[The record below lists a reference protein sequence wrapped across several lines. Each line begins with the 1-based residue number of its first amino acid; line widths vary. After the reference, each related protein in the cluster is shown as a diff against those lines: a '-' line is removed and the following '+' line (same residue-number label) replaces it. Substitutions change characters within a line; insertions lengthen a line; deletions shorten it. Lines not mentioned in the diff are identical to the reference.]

1 MQNVRTELL
10 ELQPD
15 GPNEAS
21 YVTSTDY
28 FLEQVHVFEN
38 KNANLD
44 MTGAEEEQSSL
55 SDTSGLQ
62 AYASK
67 GAQQGVIEVLLDAS
81 NVNGT
86 STRNYTVVVVV
97 ADNQAINFT
106 SAINATVFVRV
117 HVQSTLLLLPSSGDV
132 VPFSGQHAHAV
143 VAGQQPTVIDPY
155 IINVG
160 SSVKADDGGVCS
172 LVTTFNIAAQDNQTW
187 VRVEPISGTL
197 TTPGDMQTLH
207 IVFLQL
213 HNKSVT
219 NQIATFKVANI
230 VDGVEYLQELRV
242 LLTVVSDVISNRSTA
257 ARVDDG
263 LALHTGDSASWT
275 VTPLDRFSN
284 SLTLG
289 DDNFLVDIFRTEVQP
304 TTRKSVDGHMVT
316 HFNESTG
323 RYMSQVE
330 SMSPYGAYMVYVRF
344 VDRKQQQEALEE
356 LPAWNWTDPQGCALQ
371 GSPLEYY
378 FSPVLCYE
386 DPDHQ
391 VADESG
397 LRCECAAGYYNA
409 ASDIDSQLFC
419 KICGYG
425 RYGSRSTT
433 LGQEEACSLCNHEG
447 STDGLTTLREDATS
461 PEECVCAHGHYHA
474 PEDLHHCAPC
484 EPGFYQDQLN
494 SSSCVPC
501 LIGTQSQDTG
511 RVEVCSEECTEGE
524 VAPVEGLA
532 ECLSCAPDTHSEYV
546 CIFNGSWYVDTLAFC
561 HEFAADTLQA
571 VCVCNEGFY
580 QSGPDESGAF
590 VNQTCASCSQGAQ
603 CRYGLMRGLPGYW
616 RRDTQEIK
624 FYQCTPEDA
633 CLGEVTSETY
643 DREHLLHR
651 YYETGHMEFLEST
664 ELSSCRE
671 GHDAVLCGACQNGWT
686 LGSDGYCEDCGA
698 KRAWW
703 AYAVFGVCMLLLAV
717 WLQRPFY
724 QNVEF
729 AMREKAVSVVQQ
741 ARASSASSLQ
751 QIRHFSVSALQQWQA
766 SGEMKLHKYWSSL
779 MSWRKGEGQKRCG
792 DISMLALRHRLEP
805 VANLANPSHGFETSP
820 NDDLLASPSCE
831 STIDVEKRRLGI
843 AKIVALSDMATNTK
857 GDSREELWWKNPS
870 ADLAGNSSHMSGM
883 TLRMLDLQ
891 QNRSLMDDTVGE
903 ASLVTRTRHEQLAQ
917 CHEYGPEILRLG
929 FKLLKDKQL
938 WQSTLRLNDI
948 VKGGRP
954 DDVTVGAEELGEG
967 RLDDIV
973 KGERLDDG
981 TVGAEELRE
990 GIYEPL
996 GIDVRSLRQLA
1007 AVLVSFSQ
1015 IMASFGTVYNVPWP
1029 DGFSSLLDSLQVLN
1043 FSMPSVPGLPNTG
1056 CSVTGVSFL
1065 EKHAVYLLL
1074 PVLGIAFIWIVA
1086 AVTYWMQYKR
1096 RRPVDRTEY
1105 KLFVIRTTLFIL
1117 YHSYICISTS
1127 MLSYFNCVEV
1137 HDEQYLVV
1145 DLHVQCWTG
1154 PHRRNLPFAALGFIF
1169 CPYHVEVWWYDIADL
1184 LRKLCLACAIVYLD
1198 EEGIVQ
1204 SLVAMTICFAAI
1216 CINLSQ
1222 HPEAARLVQIFTITT
1237 HGLLFYT
1244 LMLGIYLSCVETT
1257 TTGEVLIENL
1267 LEVINPSSNEERP
1280 TTPRAAEEAHA
1291 TEEDDGGGGDSGTVA
1306 IHARHQLLT
1315 AMSLKHEGDNDE
1327 LTEAC
1332 RHRMST
1338 DGQRSVRVL
1347 GPQRVNPLCAAAGL
1361 CERPRDDDDDEA
1373 MDAEGTV
1380 ALMNPKSYKVTEK
1393 PELTFDTTAELPSST
1408 SKTAS
1413 EPGKPAAQK
1422 TVTPSR
1428 RVTRSMSLR
1437 KEPAVI
1443 GDQGPTAV
1451 SPSLEPQ
1458 QRESTVHEEQPA
1470 VSVEEE
1476 NPAIPEGTQSPEVT
1490 QPRSRRPKCTPG
1502 DIQNWRVRSEYF
1514 EKYAH
1519 RF

>member
-1 MQNVRTELL
+1 MRKEYRWEVAPRLRFTSDILHATVSMQNVRTELL

-973 KGERLDDG
+973 KGGRSDDV
-981 TVGAEELRE
+981 TVGAEELGE
-990 GIYEPL
+990 G
-996 GIDVRSLRQLA
+996 
-1007 AVLVSFSQ
+1007 
-1015 IMASFGTVYNVPWP
+1015 
-1029 DGFSSLLDSLQVLN
+1029 DS
-1043 FSMPSVPGLPNTG
+1043 
-1056 CSVTGVSFL
+1056 
-1065 EKHAVYLLL
+1065 
-1074 PVLGIAFIWIVA
+1074 
-1086 AVTYWMQYKR
+1086 
-1096 RRPVDRTEY
+1096 
-1105 KLFVIRTTLFIL
+1105 TTL
-1117 YHSYICISTS
+1117 
-1127 MLSYFNCVEV
+1127 
-1137 HDEQYLVV
+1137 
-1145 DLHVQCWTG
+1145 
-1154 PHRRNLPFAALGFIF
+1154 
-1169 CPYHVEVWWYDIADL
+1169 
-1184 LRKLCLACAIVYLD
+1184 
-1198 EEGIVQ
+1198 
-1204 SLVAMTICFAAI
+1204 
-1216 CINLSQ
+1216 
-1222 HPEAARLVQIFTITT
+1222 
-1237 HGLLFYT
+1237 
-1244 LMLGIYLSCVETT
+1244 
-1257 TTGEVLIENL
+1257 
-1267 LEVINPSSNEERP
+1267 
-1280 TTPRAAEEAHA
+1280 
-1291 TEEDDGGGGDSGTVA
+1291 
-1306 IHARHQLLT
+1306 
-1315 AMSLKHEGDNDE
+1315 
-1327 LTEAC
+1327 
-1332 RHRMST
+1332 
-1338 DGQRSVRVL
+1338 
-1347 GPQRVNPLCAAAGL
+1347 
-1361 CERPRDDDDDEA
+1361 
-1373 MDAEGTV
+1373 
-1380 ALMNPKSYKVTEK
+1380 
-1393 PELTFDTTAELPSST
+1393 
-1408 SKTAS
+1408 
-1413 EPGKPAAQK
+1413 
-1422 TVTPSR
+1422 
-1428 RVTRSMSLR
+1428 
-1437 KEPAVI
+1437 
-1443 GDQGPTAV
+1443 
-1451 SPSLEPQ
+1451 
-1458 QRESTVHEEQPA
+1458 
-1470 VSVEEE
+1470 
-1476 NPAIPEGTQSPEVT
+1476 
-1490 QPRSRRPKCTPG
+1490 
-1502 DIQNWRVRSEYF
+1502 
-1514 EKYAH
+1514 
-1519 RF
+1519 